1 MTAMQKTL
9 IIAGVLLIMIGLLWP
24 WVVKLPIGR
33 LPGDIVINRPGLKV
47 YIPVTTM
54 VLISVIVSLIL
65 WLMKK

>member
-1 MTAMQKTL
+1 MQKTL
-9 IIAGVLLIMIGLLWP
+9 IIVGVLLIMIGILWP

-54 VLISVIVSLIL
+54 GLISVIVSLIL
-65 WLMKK
+65 WLLKK

>member
-9 IIAGVLLIMIGLLWP
+9 IIAGVLLIMIGILWP

-47 YIPVTTM
+47 YIPVTAM

-65 WLMKK
+65 WLLKK

>member
-1 MTAMQKTL
+1 MQKTL

>member
-9 IIAGVLLIMIGLLWP
+9 IIAGVLLIMIGILWP

-65 WLMKK
+65 WLLKK

>member
-1 MTAMQKTL
+1 MQKTL
-9 IIAGVLLIMIGLLWP
+9 IIVGVLLIMIGILWP

-54 VLISVIVSLIL
+54 VLISDIVSLIL
-65 WLMKK
+65 WLLKK